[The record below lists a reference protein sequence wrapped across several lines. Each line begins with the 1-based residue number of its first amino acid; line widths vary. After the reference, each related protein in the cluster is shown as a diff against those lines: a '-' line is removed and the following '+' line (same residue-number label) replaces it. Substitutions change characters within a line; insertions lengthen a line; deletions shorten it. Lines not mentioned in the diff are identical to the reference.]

1 MENKKG
7 NKKIIIII
15 VAIIVVL
22 GLTCY
27 ICYDKGIIFN
37 SQNNKESNN
46 TKNETQ
52 KNNENETVT
61 FTNSE
66 LEKYVNYIL
75 PVSIGPS
82 ELLYNKDYINS
93 EDLTISNKIEYIGS
107 YVFNKTTTTEDYQYN
122 VISESDLKN
131 TVEEIYG
138 PNTYEK
144 TTFNIGCGDYILNEN
159 DGKYYS
165 QTGCGGTSTTF
176 VSNEVIDYKAT
187 KNSLVITT
195 AYVFFNETTNK
206 IYKDYN
212 QSNILD
218 EYNEPNADTETIN
231 SYLKEY
237 VKNNQDKLS
246 NITYTFESNDGE
258 HYYFKG
264 FINNKD

>member
-7 NKKIIIII
+7 NKKTIIIIA
-15 VAIIVVL
+15 AIIVVL
-22 GLTCY
+22 GLACY

-37 SQNNKESNN
+37 NQNDKESSNV
-46 TKNETQ
+46 KNETQ

-93 EDLTISNKIEYIGS
+93 EDLTVSDKIKYIGS
-107 YVFNKTTTTEDYQYN
+107 YVFSKTTTTEDYQYN
-122 VISESDLKN
+122 VISESTLKN
-131 TVEEIYG
+131 AVEEIYG

-144 TTFNIGCGDYILNEN
+144 TTFNIGCGDYILNES

-165 QTGCGGTSTTF
+165 QTGCGGTGVKF
-176 VSNEVIDYKAT
+176 VSNIVIDYKAT
-187 KNSLVITT
+187 KNSLEITT
-195 AYVFFNETTNK
+195 AYAFLDIMTNK

-212 QSNILD
+212 QINILD
-218 EYNEPNADTETIN
+218 EYNNPNANAEEIN
-231 SYLKEY
+231 SYLKDY

-264 FINNKD
+264 FVNNKN